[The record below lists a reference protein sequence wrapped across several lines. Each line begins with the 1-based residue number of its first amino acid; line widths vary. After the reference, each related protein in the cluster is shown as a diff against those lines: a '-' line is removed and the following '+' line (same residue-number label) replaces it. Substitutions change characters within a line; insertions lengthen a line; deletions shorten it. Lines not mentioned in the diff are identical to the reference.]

1 MSGHLTNN
9 NAVNKLEHDSHLD
22 FRIYGRIWQDISR
35 IKYQGTC
42 QKNCQ
47 KTSQGMSEN
56 KAKAY
61 VKIRIICINIYIYI
75 YIHVRKY
82 EDMSAYVSGY
92 MSACFYLERVGL
104 TRSTFNFHFV
114 IIFLKSDWFISE
126 Y

>member
-61 VKIRIICINIYIYI
+61 VKIRIICINIYIYT
-75 YIHVRKY
+75 
-82 EDMSAYVSGY
+82 Y
-92 MSACFYLERVGL
+92 MSENMKICRHMYQDTCQHVFIWKGWVSHEVHL
-104 TRSTFNFHFV
+104 
-114 IIFLKSDWFISE
+114 IFIL
-126 Y
+126 